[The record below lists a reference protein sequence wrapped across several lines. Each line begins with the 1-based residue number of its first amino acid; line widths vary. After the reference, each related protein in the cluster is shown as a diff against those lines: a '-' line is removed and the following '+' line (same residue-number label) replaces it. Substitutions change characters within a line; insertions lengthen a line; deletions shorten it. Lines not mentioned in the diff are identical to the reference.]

1 MPPGYKNN
9 ALVNF
14 YRPCWNAYE
23 RGPPGRE
30 REGPKRRKII
40 YEPIHRKR
48 NPSVILSFKY
58 PFFFTTEILLLMPYD
73 SNTEFVGE
81 GQRFGLV
88 DDDGFAFF
96 DDDAFGAVFL

>member
-1 MPPGYKNN
+1 
-9 ALVNF
+9 
-14 YRPCWNAYE
+14 
-23 RGPPGRE
+23 
-30 REGPKRRKII
+30 
-40 YEPIHRKR
+40 
-48 NPSVILSFKY
+48 LSFKY